1 MFLGLSAFAET
12 VTFQYGSGAT
22 WNGELGQTVTVEFTD
37 RGKTKQIE
45 GPITKVKKDYI
56 YVDGELI
63 FITDILKISGN
74 SAESTPVN
82 TTNDEA
88 STDASSSSASIT
100 KKPFKDGD
108 LSIGVFILP
117 MKGSVG
123 GEMRATELELLA
135 EYIDDNVGPG
145 QVIVLKVDSG
155 GGAGRMWS
163 DIRDTIF
170 KVRENH
176 RVISWIHDDAIS
188 AAAMTVYCCD
198 EIYYTSLGAVGS
210 CSGYRGNPNN
220 PLSTAEQQVMISE
233 MEMVIVQSSRTPH
246 LAACMFLLDKWLTY
260 DKDPLTGEF
269 TYYPTDEGEFKLAT
283 GTNLTLTAKTA
294 LESGLADGIADT
306 QEELLAHLKL
316 ENAEVSLYGVELFE
330 QWEKSLKEFDDTF
343 DELMQTLAEGDPRA
357 NTQKKVINSQIKA
370 GETILKWAKKLGE
383 IAYYKGLNEDR
394 IEMLTRQILNL
405 RRQLQTIEE

>member
-12 VTFQYGSGAT
+12 ASFQYGGGTT
-22 WNGELGQTVTVEFTD
+22 WSGELGQTVTVEFND
-37 RGKTKQIE
+37 RGKSSQIE

-63 FITDILKISGN
+63 FISDIVSISG
-74 SAESTPVN
+74 STQATETQEP
-82 TTNDEA
+82 TNDAVESIDSNA
-88 STDASSSSASIT
+88 STTIART
-100 KKPFKDGD
+100 PEKDGD
-108 LSIGVFILP
+108 LSMAVFILS
-117 MKGSVG
+117 MEGGVGS
-123 GEMRATELELLA
+123 EMRATELELLA
-135 EYIDDNVGPG
+135 EYIDKNYGPG

-220 PLSTAEQQVMISE
+220 PLSPAEQQVMITE
-233 MEMVIVQSSRTPH
+233 MEMVIAHSSRPIH
-246 LAACMFLLDKWLTY
+246 LSACMFQLNRWLTY
-260 DKDPLTGEF
+260 DKDPETGEI
-269 TYYPTDEGEFKLAT
+269 TYYDTDEGEYPLST

-294 LESGLADGIADT
+294 FDAGLCDGIADT
-306 QEELLAHLKL
+306 QDELLALLNLKD
-316 ENAEVSLYGVELFE
+316 AKVDLYGVELFE
-330 QWEKSLKEFDDTF
+330 NWKKTLTEFDDTF
-343 DELMQTLAEGDPRA
+343 EELIQLLENGDPRA

-370 GETILKWAKKLGE
+370 GEEILKWIKKLGE
-383 IAYYKGLNEDR
+383 IAYYKGITEER
-394 IEMLTRQILNL
+394 VEMLKRRILDL
-405 RRQLQTIEE
+405 RRQLQSAD